1 MESSDVGAAV
11 RVQVPGKV
19 NLALSV
25 SPRRED
31 GYHHLTTLFMAVSL
45 YDVVT
50 ATPARRGRLSV
61 EVSGEGAAQVPLDM
75 SNLALKAAELLRSR
89 YGTREFGVH
98 LSIEKRIPV
107 AGGMAGGS
115 ADAAGA
121 LLACSVL
128 WGLEIDQPELLAL
141 AAELGSDVPFS
152 LMGGC
157 ALGTGRGEQLAPA
170 LCKGS
175 YEWVFALAH
184 AGLSTAKVFAD
195 YDMYSAATT
204 TPRMIIDRLMTGLAS
219 HDLDAVRDGMCNDL
233 EHSAIRLH
241 PPILD
246 TLEEGLNLG
255 GITSIVS
262 GSGPTVAF
270 LCADDEDAVNL
281 AVGLSSFTSVRSVL
295 RAKGPVPGA
304 RVVSSS

>member
-1 MESSDVGAAV
+1 VESSDVDAAV

-25 SPRRED
+25 SPRRDD
-31 GYHHLTTLFMAVSL
+31 GYHELTTLFMAVSV
-45 YDVVT
+45 YDIVT

-61 EVSGEGAAQVPLDM
+61 EVTGEGANQVPHDM
-75 SNLALKAAELLRSR
+75 SNLALKAADLLRAR
-89 YGTREFGVH
+89 YGSPELGVH

-115 ADAAGA
+115 ADGAAS

-128 WGLEIDQPELLAL
+128 WGLDVGQPELLAL

-184 AGLSTAKVFAD
+184 GGLSTAKVFAD
-195 YDMYSAATT
+195 YDIYSAATT
-204 TPRMIIDRLMTGLAS
+204 TPRMIIDHLMTGLAS
-219 HDLDAVRDGMCNDL
+219 HDLDAVRLGMCNDL

-246 TLEEGLNLG
+246 TLEEGMNLG

-281 AVGLSSFTSVRSVL
+281 AVGLSSFPSVRSVL

-304 RVVSSS
+304 RVLSNS

>member
-1 MESSDVGAAV
+1 VESRDVDAAV

-31 GYHHLTTLFMAVSL
+31 GYHELTTLFMAVSL
-45 YDVVT
+45 YDIVT
-50 ATPARRGRLSV
+50 ATPARRGRVSV
-61 EVSGEGAAQVPLDM
+61 EVLGEGADQVPLDG
-75 SNLALKAAELLRSR
+75 SNLAVKAAELLRSR
-89 YGTREFGVH
+89 YGTPELGVH

-121 LLACSVL
+121 LLACSVM
-128 WGLEIDQPELLAL
+128 WDIEVDAAELHEL

-157 ALGTGRGEQLAPA
+157 ALGTGRGEQLAPT

-184 AGLSTAKVFAD
+184 GGLSTAKVFAD
-195 YDMYSAATT
+195 YDRYSAATT
-204 TPRMIIDRLMTGLAS
+204 TPRFVIDRLMTGLAS
-219 HDLDAVRDGMCNDL
+219 HDLDSVRSGMCNDL

-246 TLEEGLNLG
+246 TLEEGLNIG

-270 LCADDEDAVNL
+270 LCADEDDAVNL
-281 AVGLSSFTSVRSVL
+281 AVGLSSLHSVRSVL

-304 RVVSSS
+304 RVLSNS

>member
-1 MESSDVGAAV
+1 MESSDVDAAV

-31 GYHHLTTLFMAVSL
+31 GYHELTTLFMAVSL
-45 YDVVT
+45 YDIVT

-61 EVSGEGAAQVPLDM
+61 EVSGEGADQVPLDG
-75 SNLALKAAELLRSR
+75 SNLAIKAAQLLRSR
-89 YGTREFGVH
+89 HGTAELGVH
-98 LSIEKRIPV
+98 LMIEKRIPV

-128 WGLEIDQPELLAL
+128 WGLDVDQSELLTL

-157 ALGTGRGEQLAPA
+157 ALGTGRGEQLAPT

-184 AGLSTAKVFAD
+184 GGLSTAKVFAD
-195 YDMYSAATT
+195 YDLYSAAQT
-204 TPRMIIDRLMTGLAS
+204 TPRMIVDQLMTGLAS
-219 HDLDAVRDGMCNDL
+219 HDLEAVRMGMCNDL

-241 PPILD
+241 PPILE
-246 TLEEGLNLG
+246 TLEEGLNIG

-270 LCADDEDAVNL
+270 LCADDDDAVNL
-281 AVGLSSFTSVRSVL
+281 AVGLSSFTSVRAVL

-304 RVVSSS
+304 RVLSNS

>member
-1 MESSDVGAAV
+1 VESSDVDETV

-31 GYHHLTTLFMAVSL
+31 GYHDLTTLFMAVSL
-45 YDVVT
+45 YDIVT
-50 ATPARRGRLSV
+50 ARPARRGRLSV
-61 EVSGEGAAQVPLDM
+61 EVSGEGADQVPLDN
-75 SNLALKAAELLRSR
+75 SNLALKAADLLRSR
-89 YGTREFGVH
+89 YGSPELGVH

-128 WGLEIDQPELLAL
+128 WDIETDQSELLAL

-184 AGLSTAKVFAD
+184 AGLSTARVFAD
-195 YDMYSAATT
+195 YDVYSAATT

-219 HDLDAVRDGMCNDL
+219 HDLNAVRDGMCNDL

-255 GITSIVS
+255 GVTSIVS

-270 LCADDEDAVNL
+270 LCADDKDAVNL
-281 AVGLSSFTSVRSVL
+281 AVGLSSLTSVRSVL

>member
-1 MESSDVGAAV
+1 MESSDVDAAV

-25 SPRRED
+25 SPRRAD
-31 GYHHLTTLFMAVSL
+31 GYHELTTLFMAVSL
-45 YDVVT
+45 YDIVT

-61 EVSGEGAAQVPLDM
+61 EVSGEGADQVPLDG
-75 SNLALKAAELLRSR
+75 SNLAVKAAELLRSR
-89 YGTREFGVH
+89 YGTPELGVH
-98 LSIEKRIPV
+98 LTIEKRIPV

-128 WGLEIDQPELLAL
+128 WGIDVDQSELLAL

-157 ALGTGRGEQLAPA
+157 ALGTGRGEQLAPT

-184 AGLSTAKVFAD
+184 GGLSTAKVFAD
-195 YDMYSAATT
+195 YDLYSEGQT
-204 TPRMIIDRLMTGLAS
+204 TPRMIVDHLMTGLAS
-219 HDLDAVRDGMCNDL
+219 HDLEAVRMGMCNDL

-241 PPILD
+241 PPILE
-246 TLEEGLNLG
+246 TLEEGLNIG
-255 GITSIVS
+255 GITAIVS

-270 LCADDEDAVNL
+270 LCADDDDAVNL

-304 RVVSSS
+304 RVLSNS

>member
-1 MESSDVGAAV
+1 VETSDVDAAV

-25 SPRRED
+25 SPRRPD
-31 GYHHLTTLFMAVSL
+31 GYHELTTLFMAVSV

-50 ATPARRGRLSV
+50 ATPARPGRMTI
-61 EVSGEGAAQVPLDM
+61 EVTGEGADQVPLDM
-75 SNLALKAAELLRSR
+75 SNLALKAADLLRSR
-89 YGTREFGVH
+89 FGSAELGVH
-98 LSIEKRIPV
+98 LAIEKKIPV

-115 ADAAGA
+115 ADGAGA

-128 WGLEIDQPELLAL
+128 WGLDVGQPELLAL

-184 AGLSTAKVFAD
+184 GGLSTAKVFAD
-195 YDMYSAATT
+195 HDVYSAAMT
-204 TPRMIIDRLMTGLAS
+204 TPRMIIDHLMTGLAS
-219 HDLDAVRDGMCNDL
+219 HDLDAVRLGMCNDL
-233 EHSAIRLH
+233 AHSAIRLH

-246 TLEEGLNLG
+246 TLEDGMNLG

-270 LCADDEDAVNL
+270 LCADEEDAVNL
-281 AVGLSSFTSVRSVL
+281 TVGLSSFPSVRSVL

-304 RVVSSS
+304 RVLSNS

>member
-1 MESSDVGAAV
+1 MESSDVDAAV

-25 SPRRED
+25 SPRRDD
-31 GYHHLTTLFMAVSL
+31 GYHELTTLFMAVSV
-45 YDVVT
+45 YDIVT
-50 ATPARRGRLSV
+50 ATPARRGRLSI
-61 EVSGEGAAQVPLDM
+61 EVTGEGADQVPLDM
-75 SNLALKAAELLRSR
+75 SNLALKAADLLRARCGSR
-89 YGTREFGVH
+89 ELGVH

-115 ADAAGA
+115 ADGAGA

-128 WGLEIDQPELLAL
+128 WGLDVGQPELLAL

-184 AGLSTAKVFAD
+184 GGLSTAKVFAD
-195 YDMYSAATT
+195 YDVYSAATT
-204 TPRMIIDRLMTGLAS
+204 TPRMIVDHLMTGLAS
-219 HDLDAVRDGMCNDL
+219 HDLDAVRLGMCNDL

-246 TLEEGLNLG
+246 TLEEGMNLG

-281 AVGLSSFTSVRSVL
+281 AVGLSSFPSVRSVL

-304 RVVSSS
+304 RVLSNS

>member
-1 MESSDVGAAV
+1 VESSDVDAAV

-25 SPRRED
+25 SPRRPD
-31 GYHHLTTLFMAVSL
+31 GYHELTTLFMAVSV

-50 ATPARRGRLSV
+50 ATPARTGRLTIDV
-61 EVSGEGAAQVPLDM
+61 TGEGADQVPLDM
-75 SNLALKAAELLRSR
+75 SNLALKAADLLRSR
-89 YGTREFGVH
+89 YGSPELGVH
-98 LSIEKRIPV
+98 VAIEKKIPV

-115 ADAAGA
+115 ADGAGA

-128 WGLEIDQPELLAL
+128 WGLDVGQPELLAL

-184 AGLSTAKVFAD
+184 GGLSTAKVFAD
-195 YDMYSAATT
+195 YDVYSAATT
-204 TPRMIIDRLMTGLAS
+204 TPRMIIDHLMTGLAS
-219 HDLDAVRDGMCNDL
+219 HDLDAVRLGMCNDL
-233 EHSAIRLH
+233 AHSAIRLH
-241 PPILD
+241 PPILE
-246 TLEEGLNLG
+246 TLEDGLNLG

-270 LCADDEDAVNL
+270 LCADEEDAVNL
-281 AVGLSSFTSVRSVL
+281 TVGLSSFPSVRSVL

-304 RVVSSS
+304 RVLSNS

>member
-1 MESSDVGAAV
+1 MESSDVDAAV

-25 SPRRED
+25 SPRRDD
-31 GYHHLTTLFMAVSL
+31 GYHELTTLFMAVSL
-45 YDVVT
+45 YDIVT

-61 EVSGEGAAQVPLDM
+61 EVSGEGADQVPLDM
-75 SNLALKAAELLRSR
+75 SNLALKAADLLRSR
-89 YGTREFGVH
+89 YRSPEMGVH
-98 LSIEKRIPV
+98 LAIEKHIPV

-115 ADAAGA
+115 ADGAGA

-128 WGLEIDQPELLAL
+128 WGLDVGQPELLAL

-184 AGLSTAKVFAD
+184 GGLSTAKVFAD
-195 YDMYSAATT
+195 YDTYSAAST
-204 TPRMIIDRLMTGLAS
+204 TPRMIIDHLMTGLAS
-219 HDLDAVRDGMCNDL
+219 HDLDAVRLGMCNDL
-233 EHSAIRLH
+233 AHSAIRLH
-241 PPILD
+241 PPILE
-246 TLEEGLNLG
+246 TLEEGLAIG
-255 GITSIVS
+255 GINSIVS

-270 LCADDEDAVNL
+270 LCADEDDAVNL
-281 AVGLSSFTSVRSVL
+281 AVGLSSFPSVRSVL

-304 RVVSSS
+304 RVLSSS

>member
-1 MESSDVGAAV
+1 MESSDVDAAV

-25 SPRRED
+25 SPKRPD
-31 GYHHLTTLFMAVSL
+31 GYHDLTTLFMAVSL
-45 YDVVT
+45 YDIVT

-61 EVSGEGAAQVPLDM
+61 EVTGEGADEVPHDM
-75 SNLALKAAELLRSR
+75 SNLALKAADLLRTR
-89 YGTREFGVH
+89 YGSAELGVH

-128 WGLEIDQPELLAL
+128 WGLDVDQPELLEL

-157 ALGTGRGEQLAPA
+157 ALGTGRGEQLAPT

-184 AGLSTAKVFAD
+184 GGLSTAKVFAD
-195 YDMYSAATT
+195 YDLYSAAQT
-204 TPRMIIDRLMTGLAS
+204 TPRMIVDGLMTGLAS
-219 HDLDAVRDGMCNDL
+219 HDLNAVRVGMCNDL

-241 PPILD
+241 PPIRE
-246 TLEEGLNLG
+246 TLEEGLHIG
-255 GITSIVS
+255 GISSIVS

-304 RVVSSS
+304 RVLNNL

>member
-1 MESSDVGAAV
+1 VDAAV

-31 GYHHLTTLFMAVSL
+31 GYHELTTLFMAVSL
-45 YDVVT
+45 HDVVT

-61 EVSGEGAAQVPLDM
+61 EVSGEGADQVPVDM
-75 SNLALKAAELLRSR
+75 SNLALKAAALLRAR
-89 YGTREFGVH
+89 YGAPDQGAH
-98 LSIEKRIPV
+98 LKIEKRIPV

-121 LLACSVL
+121 LLGCSVL
-128 WGLEIDQPELLAL
+128 WGLDVGQPELLEL

-157 ALGTGRGEQLAPA
+157 ALGTGRGEQLAPT
-170 LCKGS
+170 LCKGT

-184 AGLSTAKVFAD
+184 RGLSTARVFAD
-195 YDMYSAATT
+195 YDAYNEAQT
-204 TPRMIIDRLMTGLAS
+204 TPRMVIDGLMTGLAS
-219 HDLDAVRDGMCNDL
+219 HDLEAVRTGMCNDL

-241 PPILD
+241 PAILD
-246 TLEEGLNLG
+246 TLEEGLGLG
-255 GITSIVS
+255 GVTAIVS

-270 LCADDEDAVNL
+270 LCEDEEDAVNL
-281 AVGLSSFTSVRSVL
+281 VVGLSTLPSVRAVV

-304 RVVSSS
+304 RVLSNA

>member
-1 MESSDVGAAV
+1 MESSDVDAAV

-25 SPRRED
+25 SPRRDD
-31 GYHHLTTLFMAVSL
+31 GYHELTTLFMAVSL
-45 YDVVT
+45 YDIVT

-61 EVSGEGAAQVPLDM
+61 EVSGEGADQVPLDET
-75 SNLALKAAELLRSR
+75 NLAVKAADLLRSR
-89 YGTREFGVH
+89 FGTPELGAH
-98 LSIEKRIPV
+98 LTIEKRIPV

-115 ADAAGA
+115 ADGAGA

-128 WGLEIDQPELLAL
+128 WGLEVGQSELLEL
-141 AAELGSDVPFS
+141 AAELGSDVPFA

-157 ALGTGRGEQLAPA
+157 ALGTGRGEQLAAA

-184 AGLSTAKVFAD
+184 GGLSTAKVFAD
-195 YDMYSAATT
+195 YDLYGAAT
-204 TPRMIIDRLMTGLAS
+204 TPRMIVDHLMTGLAS
-219 HDLDAVRDGMCNDL
+219 HDLDAVRTGMCNDL
-233 EHSAIRLH
+233 QHSAIRLY
-241 PPILD
+241 PAILE
-246 TLEEGLNLG
+246 TLEEGLGLG

-270 LCADDEDAVNL
+270 LCADEEDAVNL
-281 AVGLSSFTSVRSVL
+281 AVGLSTFSSVRSVL

-304 RVVSSS
+304 RVLSNS

>member
-1 MESSDVGAAV
+1 MESSELDGAV

-25 SPRRED
+25 SPRKPD
-31 GYHHLTTLFMAVSL
+31 GYHDLTTLFMAVSL
-45 YDVVT
+45 YDIVT
-50 ATPARRGRLSV
+50 ARPARRGRLRV
-61 EVSGEGAAQVPLDM
+61 EVTGEGADQVPLDM
-75 SNLALKAAELLRSR
+75 SNLALKAADLLRTR
-89 YGTREFGVH
+89 YGSAELGAH

-128 WGLEIDQPELLAL
+128 WGLDVDQPELLEL

-170 LCKGS
+170 LCKGT

-184 AGLSTAKVFAD
+184 GGLSTAKVFAD

-233 EHSAIRLH
+233 ERSAIRLH
-241 PPILD
+241 PPILE
-246 TLEEGLNLG
+246 TLEDGMNFG
-255 GITSIVS
+255 GVTSIVS

-270 LCADDEDAVNL
+270 LCADDDDAVEL
-281 AVGLSSFTSVRSVL
+281 AVGLSSFLSVRAVL
-295 RAKGPVPGA
+295 RARGPVSGA
-304 RVVSSS
+304 RVLSAS

>member
-1 MESSDVGAAV
+1 VESSDVDAAV

-25 SPRRED
+25 SPRRDD
-31 GYHHLTTLFMAVSL
+31 GYHELTTLFMAVSV

-61 EVSGEGAAQVPLDM
+61 EVTGEGAHQVPHDM
-75 SNLALKAAELLRSR
+75 SNLALKAADLLRAR
-89 YGTREFGVH
+89 YGSPELGVH

-115 ADAAGA
+115 ADGAAA

-128 WGLEIDQPELLAL
+128 WGLDVGQPELLAL

-184 AGLSTAKVFAD
+184 GGLSTAKVFAD
-195 YDMYSAATT
+195 YDIYSAATT
-204 TPRMIIDRLMTGLAS
+204 TPRMIIDHLMTGLAS
-219 HDLDAVRDGMCNDL
+219 HDLDAVRLGMCNDL

-246 TLEEGLNLG
+246 TLEEGMNLG

-281 AVGLSSFTSVRSVL
+281 AVGLSSFPSVRSVL

-304 RVVSSS
+304 RVLSNS

>member
-1 MESSDVGAAV
+1 MESTDVDAAV

-19 NLALSV
+19 NLALAV
-25 SPRRED
+25 SPRRPD
-31 GYHHLTTLFMAVSL
+31 GFHELTTLFMAVSL
-45 YDVVT
+45 HDVVT

-61 EVSGEGAAQVPLDM
+61 EVSGEGAHLVPVDM
-75 SNLALKAAELLRSR
+75 TNLAVKAAALLRAR
-89 YGTREFGVH
+89 YGSPDHGAH
-98 LSIEKRIPV
+98 LLIEKRIPV

-115 ADAAGA
+115 ADAAAA

-128 WGLEIDQPELLAL
+128 WGLEVAQADLHEL
-141 AAELGSDVPFS
+141 AAELGSDVPFA

-157 ALGTGRGEQLAPA
+157 ALGTGRGEQLAPT
-170 LCKGS
+170 LCKGT

-184 AGLSTAKVFAD
+184 RGLSTARVFAD
-195 YDMYSAATT
+195 YDTYNEAQT
-204 TPRMIIDRLMTGLAS
+204 TPRPVIDRLMTGLAS
-219 HDLDAVRDGMCNDL
+219 HDLEAVRTGMCNDL

-246 TLEEGLNLG
+246 TLEEGLGLG
-255 GITSIVS
+255 GITAIVS

-270 LCADDEDAVNL
+270 LCQDEEDAVNL
-281 AVGLSSFTSVRSVL
+281 VVGLSTLPSVRAVV

-304 RVVSSS
+304 RVLSNS

>member
-1 MESSDVGAAV
+1 MDAAV

-25 SPRRED
+25 SPRGEN
-31 GYHHLTTLFMAVSL
+31 GYHELMTLFMAVSL
-45 YDVVT
+45 HDVVT

-61 EVSGEGAAQVPLDM
+61 EVSGEGADQVPVDM
-75 SNLALKAAELLRSR
+75 SNLALKAAALLRARHGSADL
-89 YGTREFGVH
+89 GAH
-98 LSIEKRIPV
+98 LVIEKQIPV

-121 LLACSVL
+121 LLACSTL
-128 WGLEIDQPELLAL
+128 WGLDVGQAVLHEL

-157 ALGTGRGEQLAPA
+157 ALGTGRGEQLAA
-170 LCKGS
+170 TLCKGS

-184 AGLSTAKVFAD
+184 RGLSTPRVFAD
-195 YDMYSAATT
+195 FDRYNEGEP
-204 TPRMIIDRLMTGLAS
+204 TPRAVLDGLMTGLAS
-219 HDLDAVRDGMCNDL
+219 HDLQAVRTGMRNDL
-233 EHSAIRLH
+233 QNSAIRLY

-246 TLEEGLNLG
+246 TLEEGLSLG
-255 GITSIVS
+255 GLAGIVS

-270 LCADDEDAVNL
+270 LCADADDAVNL
-281 AVGLSSFTSVRSVL
+281 VVGLSSLPSVRTVL
-295 RAKGPVPGA
+295 RARGPVPGA
-304 RVVSSS
+304 RALNNS

>member
-1 MESSDVGAAV
+1 VESSDVDAAV

-31 GYHHLTTLFMAVSL
+31 GYHELTTLFMAVSL
-45 YDVVT
+45 YDIVT

-61 EVSGEGAAQVPLDM
+61 EVSGEGADQVPRDM
-75 SNLALKAAELLRSR
+75 SNLALKAADLLRSR
-89 YGTREFGVH
+89 YGSAEMGVH
-98 LSIEKRIPV
+98 LAIQKHIPV

-115 ADAAGA
+115 ADGAGA

-128 WGLEIDQPELLAL
+128 WGLDVGQPELLAL

-184 AGLSTAKVFAD
+184 GGLSTAKVFAD
-195 YDMYSAATT
+195 YDMYSAAST
-204 TPRMIIDRLMTGLAS
+204 TPRMIIDHLMTGLAS
-219 HDLDAVRDGMCNDL
+219 HDLETVRMGMCNDL
-233 EHSAIRLH
+233 AHSAIRLH
-241 PPILD
+241 PPILE
-246 TLEEGLNLG
+246 TLEEGLVIG

-270 LCADDEDAVNL
+270 LCADEDDAVNL

-295 RAKGPVPGA
+295 RAKGPVTGA
-304 RVVSSS
+304 RVLSNS